1 MGPAVLQLLSVACLA
16 FTLGMFGTGLSDL
29 RQMFATQSV
38 ENIQFL
44 PFLTTDVNNLS
55 WLSYGFLKGDWTL
68 IIVNAIGAA
77 LQTLYILVY
86 FYFSP
91 EKRAVLL
98 KTTGLLA
105 VLLLGYCYFNLLVP
119 DVSTRLARLGLF
131 CSLFTITMYLSPL
144 ADLAKI
150 IRTRSTQCISSHFPL
165 TVTTFLASASWTLY
179 GLLLQDLYI
188 AIPNIPGIVTS
199 IIRFW
204 LFWHFPPDPNRPY
217 KLLQA

>member
-91 EKRAVLL
+91 EKGKPVRL
-98 KTTGLLA
+98 KGGPRKRILPCTCRIRREACGNMCSTPVRSSPVSGGRTEA
-105 VLLLGYCYFNLLVP
+105 CRDTCFPARTCRRNESRQVP
-119 DVSTRLARLGLF
+119 
-131 CSLFTITMYLSPL
+131 
-144 ADLAKI
+144 
-150 IRTRSTQCISSHFPL
+150 
-165 TVTTFLASASWTLY
+165 
-179 GLLLQDLYI
+179 
-188 AIPNIPGIVTS
+188 
-199 IIRFW
+199 
-204 LFWHFPPDPNRPY
+204 
-217 KLLQA
+217 

>member
-1 MGPAVLQLLSVACLA
+1 MGPAALQLLSVACLA

-86 FYFSP
+86 FYFST

-98 KTTGLLA
+98 KTMGLLA
-105 VLLLGYCYFNLLVP
+105 VLLVGYCYFNLLIP
-119 DVSTRLARLGLF
+119 DISTRLARLGLF
-131 CSLFTITMYLSPL
+131 CSLFTISMYLSPL
-144 ADLAKI
+144 TDLAKI
-150 IRTRSTQCISSHFPL
+150 IQTRSTQCISFPL
-165 TVTTFLASASWTLY
+165 TVTTFLASTSWVLY

-188 AIPNIPGIVTS
+188 AIPNLPGIVTS

-204 LFWHFPPDPNRPY
+204 LFWHFPPDPERTY
-217 KLLQA
+217 KQLQA